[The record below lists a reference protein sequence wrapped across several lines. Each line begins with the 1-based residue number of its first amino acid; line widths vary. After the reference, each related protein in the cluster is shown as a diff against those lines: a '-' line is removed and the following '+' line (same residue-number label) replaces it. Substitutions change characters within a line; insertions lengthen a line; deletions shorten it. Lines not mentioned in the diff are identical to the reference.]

1 MGGLVSGLL
10 SYSYQQLVLM
20 SPFYHGDFAVAK
32 IQLLGNLHRHQL
44 NYEQLLRARQS
55 SSVGFQGISLRH
67 DR

>member
-10 SYSYQQLVLM
+10 SYFDQQLVLM

-55 SSVGFQGISLRH
+55 SSVGFQGIFLGH